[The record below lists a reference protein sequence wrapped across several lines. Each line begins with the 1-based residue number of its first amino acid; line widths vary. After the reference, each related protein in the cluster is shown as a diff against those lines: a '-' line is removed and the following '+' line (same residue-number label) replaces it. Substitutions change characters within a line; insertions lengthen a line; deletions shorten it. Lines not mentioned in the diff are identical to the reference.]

1 LALRITDGGHNI
13 LLLFWQIFNVSRE
26 ILKAKINPG
35 LFFVFNI
42 VFISLAQSVLL
53 FLISTPAYVMLLTT
67 RLGDA
72 MDTTDIMISRVL
84 MGLIMVEFFA
94 DQQQWGKKLLPNPET
109 SLTCHQITRRQRN
122 LT

>member
-42 VFISLAQSVLL
+42 AFISLAQSVLL

-67 RLGDA
+67 RLGDT